1 MHLCRG
7 SRKRVGK
14 RRVQRNGVVAGMP
27 CRGGQRQR
35 SKAGLRLK
43 TASPW
48 ITLTRLDF
56 IPKVTGRG
64 QRASA
69 V

>member
-1 MHLCRG
+1 M
-7 SRKRVGK
+7 
-14 RRVQRNGVVAGMP
+14 QRNGVVAGMP
-27 CRGGQRQR
+27 CGGGQRQR